1 MGEILGAVVLA
12 EDLVKPVFQFKPV
25 KILADGDESQDG
37 QTVIYEKG
45 GKLIQILQNLN
56 QTAYFDLFA
65 NRLSDT
71 KQSAVIKSFNDQ
83 KRIWYKLQNRTCN
96 YCHGSCVN

>member
-37 QTVIYEKG
+37 QTVIYEKC

-56 QTAYFDLFA
+56 QTAYIDLFA

-71 KQSAVIKSFNDQ
+71 KQSAVIKSFIDQ
-83 KRIWYKLQNRTCN
+83 KRIWYKLQNLTCN